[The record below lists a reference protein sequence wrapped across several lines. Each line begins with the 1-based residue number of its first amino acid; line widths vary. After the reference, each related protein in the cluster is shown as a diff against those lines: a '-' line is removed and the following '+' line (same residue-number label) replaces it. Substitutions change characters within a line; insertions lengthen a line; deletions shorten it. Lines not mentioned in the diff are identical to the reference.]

1 MANSVN
7 GEVVS
12 FNSAFEEAL
21 RCLSKFD
28 MSRTFKLEQKRTI
41 STPISGK
48 DLLAMLP
55 TFFQKGQVLFL
66 DLQVLVCRKEILTG
80 KPSSVVVVGQLQHI
94 VYDQMK

>member
-1 MANSVN
+1 MQKMANSVN

-28 MSRTFKLEQKRTI
+28 MSCTFKLEQKRTI

-55 TFFQKGQVLFL
+55 TFF
-66 DLQVLVCRKEILTG
+66 
-80 KPSSVVVVGQLQHI
+80 
-94 VYDQMK
+94 